1 MPQIKFPP
9 TIDPEKQNLWR
20 ASKGRGRERYLK
32 DAASDIERRPVTW
45 PYIKR
50 FLGEVRPMRAHIVTA
65 VILMPLAAAGA
76 ALVPVATKVLFD
88 GVIPLATG
96 RTDSL
101 AGRSS
106 TLPALLGRYF
116 EPSDMTII
124 PVFMAVLAVIAAA
137 SLAIGFL
144 MRYLM
149 MTAGERLVSQMRHK
163 LHDHIQ
169 FLSIRYIEDT
179 QVGGIISRVMGDVES
194 VRGLLFGG
202 FLNFAVNVVRMLV
215 LLGVLFYLDWWMT
228 LASIA
233 LVPGY
238 TIVFLRFRKKLRPA
252 WRHIREEVARLTARV
267 AEVFGGAKVVKAF
280 VQERRENSV
289 FYRWGNDLM
298 RKAMRVHLIHL
309 GMHSSADGVA
319 QMSRV
324 LVLGL
329 GAWRV
334 VEGQLSAGD
343 LLAFT
348 GMLWMFFD
356 PMVEAVQINNQ
367 LQQAMASVER
377 IYDVLD
383 KQPEVEERPGAVRV
397 ARLEGRVA
405 FENVSFRYNREDPKR
420 TLEDISFT
428 IAPGE
433 CLAVVGPS
441 GAGKTTLTNLLARL
455 YDVESG
461 RVLVDG
467 RDVRSLELAPYRRNL
482 AVVLQDT
489 WLFNGTVGE
498 NIAYARPDAS
508 AAEIRRAAEQANAL
522 EFIER
527 LPKGFDEPVG
537 ERGVKLSGGQ
547 KQRVAIARAILADPR
562 ILILDEATSSL
573 DSRAESL
580 IQDALE
586 RLMKGRTTLV
596 IAHRLSTITNADRIM
611 VLEDGRIVETGRH
624 DELLASRGAYYRM
637 FMEQYG
643 KVKFLRQAVEEKV
656 GELASLPL
664 PAGVEVSAP

>member
-9 TIDPEKQNLWR
+9 NVDPEKQNLWR
-20 ASKGRGRERYLK
+20 TSRGRGRDRYLK
-32 DAASDIERRPVTW
+32 DSDAVIERRPVTW

-50 FLGEVRPMRAHIVTA
+50 FLGEVRPMRAHVIAA
-65 VILMPLAAAGA
+65 VALMPLAAAGA
-76 ALVPVATKVLFD
+76 AIMPVASKVLFD
-88 GVIPLATG
+88 GVIPLAAGKTE
-96 RTDSL
+96 TL

-106 TLPALLGRYF
+106 ELPVLLGRYF
-116 EPSDMTII
+116 PSGDLTII
-124 PVFMAVLAVIAAA
+124 PAFMGALALLAAA

-149 MTAGERLVSQMRHK
+149 MTAGERLVTQMRHK

-179 QVGGIISRVMGDVES
+179 QVGGIISRVMSDVGE
-194 VRGLLFGG
+194 VRSLLFGG

-228 LASIA
+228 LASIV

-238 TIVFLRFRKKLRPA
+238 TVVFLRFRKRLRPA
-252 WRHIREEVARLTARV
+252 WRHIREEVSRLTARV
-267 AEVFGGAKVVKAF
+267 AEVFGGARVVKAF
-280 VQERRENSV
+280 VQERRENGI
-289 FYRWGNDLM
+289 FFKWCNDLM
-298 RKAMRVHLIHL
+298 RKNMRVHRLHL

-334 VEGQLSAGD
+334 VDGQISAGD

-348 GMLWMFFD
+348 GMLFMFFD

-383 KQPEVEERPGAVRV
+383 RKPEVQERPAALRV
-397 ARLEGRVA
+397 GRLEGRVE
-405 FENVSFRYNREDPKR
+405 FENVAFRYNREAAKK
-420 TLEDISFT
+420 TLDEVSFA

-433 CLAVVGPS
+433 CLAVVGAS

-467 RDVRSLELAPYRRNL
+467 RDIRDLELAPYRRNL

-489 WLFNGTVGE
+489 WLFNGTVRE
-498 NIAYARPDAS
+498 NIAYARPDAT
-508 AAEIRRAAEQANAL
+508 EEEVRRAAEQANAL
-522 EFIER
+522 EFIEK
-527 LPKGFDEPVG
+527 LPKGFAEPVG

-580 IQDALE
+580 IQEALE

-596 IAHRLSTITNADRIM
+596 IAHRLSTITNADRIL
-611 VLEDGRIVETGRH
+611 VLEDGRIAETGTH
-624 DELLASRGAYYRM
+624 DQLLASRGAYYRM

-643 KVKFLRQAVEEKV
+643 KVKFLRRAVEQKV
-656 GELASLPL
+656 GELAAL
-664 PAGVEVSAP
+664 PASAE